1 MSYAQIYDCSTL
13 TEESKRH
20 LHEMDSQAGFWRQH
34 DHGACVLFDFGPAGT
49 HAYPVEM
56 VIGFLLSSLVANAE
70 LKLGKPVRSAVVT
83 VPAYF
88 TANQKSATMDAARI
102 AGVEVLRLLPEPTAA
117 ALSLSTKY
125 APVFEAGPAKKFLVF
140 DLGGG
145 TLDVSVLSVGSGLF
159 DVIAVGGDNRCGG
172 NDIDILLAEY
182 LLTTFQ
188 QTNPDSKVSKATPKA
203 WSRLVRAA
211 EAAKRELSW
220 QTVTTVVVESMEH
233 GMDFQTKLTRARLEA
248 IAASF
253 FDRLIPIVE
262 KTLTRVRLTARD
274 IDVILPVGGSSVIP
288 RVRELLVEYFK
299 RDLTLVA
306 HPDEAIAVGA
316 AILAYKLQSG
326 KEAAPETLNSQ
337 ANVPPAGDPASAA
350 MWMENKIATLKF
362 HDVTAHA
369 LGIEVVNN
377 QLSILIPQF
386 SKLPATH
393 KGPYTTVQDFQPS
406 VRIVILE
413 GEDPV
418 ASQNQ
423 VLGTFVLDKIQLAP
437 AGVPHIEVSFSLDK
451 NGILNAVA
459 TDKAASVMKGIVLD
473 NVSWRKMGEGEAK
486 WLQKQAEDLLKKG
499 AASRYITHA
508 SRSPKDEI

>member
-1 MSYAQIYDCSTL
+1 
-13 TEESKRH
+13 
-20 LHEMDSQAGFWRQH
+20 
-34 DHGACVLFDFGPAGT
+34 
-49 HAYPVEM
+49 
-56 VIGFLLSSLVANAE
+56 
-70 LKLGKPVRSAVVT
+70 
-83 VPAYF
+83 
-88 TANQKSATMDAARI
+88 
-102 AGVEVLRLLPEPTAA
+102 
-117 ALSLSTKY
+117 
-125 APVFEAGPAKKFLVF
+125 
-140 DLGGG
+140 
-145 TLDVSVLSVGSGLF
+145 
-159 DVIAVGGDNRCGG
+159 
-172 NDIDILLAEY
+172 
-182 LLTTFQ
+182 
-188 QTNPDSKVSKATPKA
+188 
-203 WSRLVRAA
+203 
-211 EAAKRELSW
+211 
-220 QTVTTVVVESMEH
+220 
-233 GMDFQTKLTRARLEA
+233 
-248 IAASF
+248 
-253 FDRLIPIVE
+253 
-262 KTLTRVRLTARD
+262 
-274 IDVILPVGGSSVIP
+274 
-288 RVRELLVEYFK
+288 
-299 RDLTLVA
+299 
-306 HPDEAIAVGA
+306 
-316 AILAYKLQSG
+316 
-326 KEAAPETLNSQ
+326 
-337 ANVPPAGDPASAA
+337 